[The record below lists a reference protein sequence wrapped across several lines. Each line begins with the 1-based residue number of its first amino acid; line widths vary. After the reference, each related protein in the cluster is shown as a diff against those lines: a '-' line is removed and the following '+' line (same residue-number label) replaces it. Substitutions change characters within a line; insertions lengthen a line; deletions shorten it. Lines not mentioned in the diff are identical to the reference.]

1 MAARRSLGGGRV
13 LGSGKGLAPP
23 PPEAYHPPVTGLLSP
38 SESSVSLNSQA
49 SSTPASTDHEDPASR
64 VALGEHGPTVAAAT
78 SRMVCPICNE
88 EMMTLLQLNRHIDDN
103 HANLEEEEQDEV
115 KTWFK
120 SQMTKAKKFQPLAV
134 LNQKLRGLEVFE
146 SNDEQSLTS
155 HVVTQTHSSGTI
167 SPLPAAAAAGSA
179 AIPEAHQNTE
189 ELVTRKHWQRA
200 SGFDA
205 CADPMC
211 GKRLGSANGQ
221 VHCRHCGKLFC
232 EEHTMYQMKLS
243 RSAQHE
249 PVRGVWCRVCET
261 CYKTREGYNDRT
273 GLERNHVD
281 FFKSTRSKTVDKQ
294 NLEVSRLESRLTRLT
309 QLLANAAPETTQS
322 AEKPGAKTAVDIRMC
337 KDCQHTLFS
346 KADFMREATIS
357 TPDQRAYH
365 NLLQFEHG
373 IRLLLPRFQRLL
385 LSLQDPE
392 NPPSTAVLADAA
404 KVRKRL
410 TDAFTQYDLAA
421 RRLRDL
427 PTESPTQ
434 KRLQKAVHQQAAVFL
449 HIHMLPLKSLPK
461 ILRHA
466 TSSTKPANGHSQS
479 ALSQVKFND
488 TLHRPGSSRGSS
500 TSSLAVTALE
510 AQEKE
515 LRERMIVLEEQKF
528 MVETM
533 IADANKRRQF
543 DEVSA
548 LAGNVEDLSREIDQV
563 QGELAQ
569 MDFAGL
575 YAAGDGVVK

>member
-23 PPEAYHPPVTGLLSP
+23 PPEPFHPPVTGLLSP

-49 SSTPASTDHEDPASR
+49 SSTPASTDHEDLASR
-64 VALGEHGPTVAAAT
+64 VALGEHGTTVAAAT

-146 SNDEQSLTS
+146 SNDEQSLVS
-155 HVVTQTHSSGTI
+155 HVVTQSHGSGTT
-167 SPLPAAAAAGSA
+167 SPIPAAPGAMSA
-179 AIPEAHQNTE
+179 ATTETQQNAE
-189 ELVTRKHWQRA
+189 EIVTRKHWQKA
-200 SGFDA
+200 
-205 CADPMC
+205 
-211 GKRLGSANGQ
+211 
-221 VHCRHCGKLFC
+221 
-232 EEHTMYQMKLS
+232 
-243 RSAQHE
+243 
-249 PVRGVWCRVCET
+249 
-261 CYKTREGYNDRT
+261 
-273 GLERNHVD
+273 
-281 FFKSTRSKTVDKQ
+281 
-294 NLEVSRLESRLTRLT
+294 
-309 QLLANAAPETTQS
+309 
-322 AEKPGAKTAVDIRMC
+322 
-337 KDCQHTLFS
+337 
-346 KADFMREATIS
+346 KADFMREATTS
-357 TPDQRAYH
+357 PPDQRAYQ

-385 LSLQDPE
+385 LTLQDPE
-392 NPPSTAVLADAA
+392 KPPSTAILADAA

-410 TDAFTQYDLAA
+410 TDAFTQYDFAA
-421 RRLRDL
+421 RRVRDL

-449 HIHMLPLKSLPK
+449 HVHMLPLKSLPK
-461 ILRHA
+461 VLRHA
-466 TSSTKPANGHSQS
+466 TSSTKPVNGHPQS

-575 YAAGDGVVK
+575 YAAGDSVVK

>member
-13 LGSGKGLAPP
+13 LSSGKGLAPP
-23 PPEAYHPPVTGLLSP
+23 PPEPFHPPVTGLLSP

-49 SSTPASTDHEDPASR
+49 SSTPASTDHEDLASR
-64 VALGEHGPTVAAAT
+64 VALGGHGTTVAAAT

-146 SNDEQSLTS
+146 SNDEQGLVS
-155 HVVTQTHSSGTI
+155 HVVTRSHSSGTT
-167 SPLPAAAAAGSA
+167 SPIPAAPGAMSA
-179 AIPEAHQNTE
+179 AITETPHNAE
-189 ELVTRKHWQRA
+189 ELVTRKHWQKA

-211 GKRLGSANGQ
+211 
-221 VHCRHCGKLFC
+221 V
-232 EEHTMYQMKLS
+232 
-243 RSAQHE
+243 
-249 PVRGVWCRVCET
+249 
-261 CYKTREGYNDRT
+261 
-273 GLERNHVD
+273 GLDVN
-281 FFKSTRSKTVDKQ
+281 
-294 NLEVSRLESRLTRLT
+294 
-309 QLLANAAPETTQS
+309 TTDAS
-322 AEKPGAKTAVDIRMC
+322 SEKPGVKTAVDIRMC
-337 KDCQHTLFS
+337 KDCQHTVFG
-346 KADFMREATIS
+346 KADFMREATTS
-357 TPDQRAYH
+357 PPDQRAYQ

-385 LSLQDPE
+385 LTLQDPE
-392 NPPSTAVLADAA
+392 KPPSTATLADAA

-410 TDAFTQYDLAA
+410 TDAFTQYDFAA
-421 RRLRDL
+421 RRVRDL

-461 ILRHA
+461 VLRHIS
-466 TSSTKPANGHSQS
+466 SSTKPTNGHPQS

-543 DEVSA
+543 DELSA